1 MTMERRWNY
10 AGIDEIHQNLKDIA
24 LAGIKRIVWEC
35 DSLDDEVKIAEID
48 GILTFLDDV
57 EEDMEGKDDD

>member
-24 LAGIKRIVWEC
+24 LAGIKRIVWEV
-35 DSLDDEVKIAEID
+35 DSLDNDEKVAEID
-48 GILTFLDDV
+48 GIITFLDDV
-57 EEDMEGKDDD
+57 EESMEALDDD